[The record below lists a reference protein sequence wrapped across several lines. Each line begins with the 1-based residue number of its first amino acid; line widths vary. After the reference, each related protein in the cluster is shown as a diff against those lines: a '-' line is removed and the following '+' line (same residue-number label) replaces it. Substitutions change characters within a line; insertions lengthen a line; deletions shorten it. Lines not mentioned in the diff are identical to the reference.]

1 MFDKESE
8 ESYHVFSEK
17 NKEFVGNAITAVDLH
32 RTRTDYVAIGYE
44 RGQMV
49 LIDATFPNKSLKVI
63 KDHHKNVA
71 IANIKFCD
79 WKGKKSQEDQDIP
92 QSTNNN
98 EDK

>member
-44 RGQMV
+44 RG
-49 LIDATFPNKSLKVI
+49 
-63 KDHHKNVA
+63 
-71 IANIKFCD
+71 
-79 WKGKKSQEDQDIP
+79 
-92 QSTNNN
+92 
-98 EDK
+98 